1 MMKSF
6 YYYFLLLILSFT
18 FVKCADEREKIPK
31 AIDKA
36 KNFLHQIQRKDGAI
50 CDTINPLFDTWETVL
65 VAKVLAEWKSDSQDV
80 VLEKA
85 MAYLFL
91 NENKNGLL
99 CHNQKCKA
107 AYCLETTSEYFLLLK
122 HLQDTLTLK
131 ERISTLINLQKKEGN
146 WEVGNPDVLEQK
158 AFPSVT
164 GFVLGILEEK
174 DSVARKKAV
183 SWLISQQNAEG
194 HWGNTWEYYDCPAYP
209 LWVNLRA
216 LSHFSHSSATIATQ
230 KARDYILKS
239 QEKDGCWNF
248 KGSSNPKKPSPELQ
262 TALMLSALTYTNVAF
277 TDSAFT
283 KGIDFLLAHQQANGS
298 WDGGYFPI
306 NNARYVKKEYIFAT
320 TRAMSVLQDYIVHFD
335 KLNKRL

>member
-1 MMKSF
+1 MILHFSSF
-6 YYYFLLLILSFT
+6 RIAILLLGIIFLPNCTTQNKSHN
-18 FVKCADEREKIPK
+18 IPK
-31 AIDKA
+31 AIHRA
-36 KNFLHQIQRKDGAI
+36 KIFLQQIQRKDGAI

-65 VAKVLAEWKSDSQDV
+65 AAEALAKDKLDSQDV
-80 VLEKA
+80 ALEKA
-85 MAYLFL
+85 MAYLFV
-91 NENKNGLL
+91 NENKKGLL

-131 ERISTLINLQKKEGN
+131 ERIATIIHLQKKEGN

-174 DSVARKKAV
+174 NAIARKKAV
-183 SWLISQQNAEG
+183 AWLISQQNAEG
-194 HWGNTWEYYDCPAYP
+194 HWGNAWEYYDCPAYP

-216 LSHFSHSSATIATQ
+216 LANVDDSMARIATQ
-230 KARDYILKS
+230 KATNYILKS
-239 QEKDGCWNF
+239 QERNGSWNF

-283 KGIDFLLAHQQANGS
+283 KGIDFLLSHQQANGS
-298 WDGGYFPI
+298 WEGGFFPI

-320 TRAMSVLQDYIVHFD
+320 TRAMSVLQDYVNWD
-335 KLNKRL
+335 